1 MTTRCPPDLAQP
13 GQPYL
18 LSFAAY
24 SFEGGDPVD
33 PTSVTCDITYGSY
46 VQLVP
51 DFAGPFVYQ
60 NADPTQAGP
69 NVLWRTD
76 VGQYTF
82 QWQVPPNIPAGVYTA
97 NWTWTYGD
105 DTFLAAE
112 NFTVPEGGPFGVV
125 PPVDVGF
132 WTGSLSYQPAWASA
146 PFVIPFGGVDANGV
160 AWILLSV
167 TGWDGP
173 PTVGQIVQR
182 SADHGGWPS
191 AQYYGP
197 RLITLDVLISAPDQA
212 SRDVAK
218 QQLIQACPVCDLA
231 TFTYNEG
238 DCSKLAYVRQNG
250 SANIQFKSST
260 LADME
265 ATIPLV
271 APDPRKYATVP
282 LTETATLPP
291 PVLNPLTLPLTLPAA
306 FPGAAPPVASAITC
320 TNAGTFETRPLI
332 TVTGPI
338 SNPSVVN
345 AMTGQAITWTG
356 LNMAASDQL
365 VISTDARQGFLGG
378 SSALRT

>member
-1 MTTRCPPDLAQP
+1 MTTPLAPPALAQP

-33 PTSVTCDITYGSY
+33 PVGLSLDITYGGY

-51 DFAGPFVYQ
+51 DYAGPFVYQ

-82 QWQVPPNIPAGVYTA
+82 QWQVPASIPAGVYTA

-218 QQLIQACPVCDLA
+218 QQLIQACPVSDLA
-231 TFTYNEG
+231 TFTYNEPVP
-238 DCSKLAYVRQNG
+238 KLAYVRQNG
-250 SANIQFKSST
+250 SAQHPRSSPRRWRHGSHHPAGRPRPPQIRDDA
-260 LADME
+260 ADGNR
-265 ATIPLV
+265 
-271 APDPRKYATVP
+271 D
-282 LTETATLPP
+282 
-291 PVLNPLTLPLTLPAA
+291 PAA
-306 FPGAAPPVASAITC
+306 TGPEPADVAADVADRVPRLGAACGLGDHVHQQRHVRDEADHHGHGPDQRPEHC
-320 TNAGTFETRPLI
+320 ERCDRAGHHLDRPEH
-332 TVTGPI
+332 G
-338 SNPSVVN
+338 
-345 AMTGQAITWTG
+345 
-356 LNMAASDQL
+356 
-365 VISTDARQGFLGG
+365 RQ
-378 SSALRT
+378 